1 MAPGADRNPYPQ
13 LTELRFLLKILMV
26 FRIATF
32 TLILGV
38 TIVVQIK
45 GSQGLFFA
53 PLYTVYLLIITVYLL
68 TIFLA
73 SVFNQVEDFRRMAIG
88 QIAVDLFLYTVIV
101 YLSGGY
107 ESPFPFLYI
116 FTILWSA
123 LALPVGGYWAASI
136 SAILYGVTVD
146 LIYFG
151 ILSPPLSRALEMTP
165 AQNPWDVLGRIVLHI
180 VAFFAVAFLGHQM
193 AKRYSTAEEAL
204 TEKTADLEKLRHLSD
219 AVFESINSGIA
230 VLDQDG
236 RIRSIN
242 NSAYQILGLS
252 SPEPSESL
260 SSDVFGDLP
269 INDLCRKVSGGRL
282 NRWEGSYRTKGG
294 EERVMGLSISQ
305 LKDPEKGFVI
315 IFQDLTEF
323 RGMEDKLQ
331 SAEKLSAL
339 GRMAASI
346 AHEVRNPLA
355 SMSGSVQILKDS
367 LALQDDDRRLMDIVL
382 EETRRLNHLVGNF
395 LDYARPPGPQ
405 FEDVDL
411 RTVVLETVEFLG
423 SSAEMDGVQLQSS
436 VPDKPVILSVDPS
449 QMRQILI
456 NMIKNSVEAVNG
468 AGKVAVGLDLETGDM
483 GPRTVLYVS
492 DEGKG
497 IPDDILPEI
506 FEPFKTTKEKGTG
519 LGLAIVYQL
528 VLNHQATIDVET
540 REGKGTTFS
549 IYLPPWRSV

>member
-1 MAPGADRNPYPQ
+1 MAQGADRKPYPQ
-13 LTELRFLLKILMV
+13 LTELRFLLKVLMI
-26 FRIATF
+26 FRIATV

-38 TIVVQIK
+38 TIVVQLK
-45 GSQGLFFA
+45 GSQALFFA

-73 SVFNQVEDFRRMAIG
+73 SVFNQVEDFRRMAVG

-123 LALPVGGYWAASI
+123 LALPAGGYWTASL

-146 LIYFG
+146 LMYFG
-151 ILSPPLSRALEMTP
+151 FLAPPLARDLVLTRAE
-165 AQNPWDVLGRIVLHI
+165 NPWDVLGRIVLHI
-180 VAFFAVAFLGHQM
+180 LAFFAVAYLGHQM

-236 RIRSIN
+236 NIRSMN
-242 NSAYQILGLS
+242 SSAYQILGLG
-252 SPEPSESL
+252 SPKAGESQ

-269 INDLCRKVSGGRL
+269 ITDLCRKASGGRL
-282 NRWEGSYRTKGG
+282 NRWEGSYRTRGG
-294 EERVMGLSISQ
+294 VERVMGLSISQ
-305 LKDPEKGFVI
+305 LKDPEKGYVI

-323 RGMEDKLQ
+323 RGLEDKLQ

-367 LALQDDDRRLMDIVL
+367 LALEDDDRRLMDIVL

-395 LDYARPPGPQ
+395 LDYARPPTPQ

-411 RTVVLETVEFLG
+411 RAVVSETVHFLG
-423 SSAEMDGVQLQSS
+423 SSTDMDDVELDFS
-436 VPDKPVILSVDPS
+436 VPDKPVILSVDPA

-456 NMIKNSVEAVNG
+456 NMIKNSAEAVNG
-468 AGKVAVGLDLETGDM
+468 SGKVAVDLALERGDLN
-483 GPRTVLYVS
+483 PRTVLSVS
-492 DEGKG
+492 DDGKG
-497 IPDDILPEI
+497 IPDDILSEI
-506 FEPFKTTKEKGTG
+506 FEPFKTSKEKGTG

-528 VLNHQATIDVET
+528 LQNHQGTIDVDT

-549 IYLPPWRSV
+549 IYLPQWRSV

>member
-38 TIVVQIK
+38 TIVIQIK

-549 IYLPPWRSV
+549 IYLPQWRSV

>member
-1 MAPGADRNPYPQ
+1 MAPGVDRNPYPQ
-13 LTELRFLLKILMV
+13 LTELRFLLKVLMI
-26 FRIATF
+26 FRIATV

-38 TIVVQIK
+38 TIIVQLK
-45 GSQGLFFA
+45 GSQALFFA

-73 SVFNQVEDFRRMAIG
+73 SVFNQVDDFRRMAVG

-123 LALPVGGYWAASI
+123 LALPVGGYWTASF

-146 LIYFG
+146 LMYFG
-151 ILSPPLSRALEMTP
+151 FLSPPLAKGLVLTP

-180 VAFFAVAFLGHQM
+180 LAFFAVAFLGHQM

-204 TEKTADLEKLRHLSD
+204 TEKTADLEKLQHLSD
-219 AVFESINSGIA
+219 AVFESISSGIA

-236 RIRSIN
+236 HIRSMN
-242 NSAYQILGLS
+242 SSAYQILGLG
-252 SPEPSESL
+252 SPKPTDSL
-260 SSDVFGDLP
+260 LSDVFGDLP
-269 INDLCRKVSGGRL
+269 ITDLCRKATGGRL

-294 EERVMGLSISQ
+294 VERVMGLSISQ

-323 RGMEDKLQ
+323 RGLEDKLQ

-395 LDYARPPGPQ
+395 LDYARPPTPQ

-411 RTVVLETVEFLG
+411 RTVVSETVHFLG
-423 SSAEMDGVQLQSS
+423 SSADMDDVQLESS
-436 VPDKPVILSVDPS
+436 VPDRPVILSVDPS

-456 NMIKNSVEAVNG
+456 NMIKNSAEALNG
-468 AGKVAVGLDLETGDM
+468 AGRVVVGVALEKSDPN
-483 GPRTVLYVS
+483 PRTVLTVS

-497 IPDDILPEI
+497 IPGDILSEI
-506 FEPFKTTKEKGTG
+506 FEPFKTSKERGTG

-528 VLNHQATIDVET
+528 VQNHQGTIDVET

-549 IYLPPWRSV
+549 IYLPQWRTV

>member
-13 LTELRFLLKILMV
+13 LTELRFLLKILMI
-26 FRIATF
+26 FRIATV

-38 TIVVQIK
+38 TIVVQLK
-45 GSQGLFFA
+45 GSQALFFA

-123 LALPVGGYWAASI
+123 LALPVGGYWTASL

-146 LIYFG
+146 LMYYG
-151 ILSPPLSRALEMTP
+151 ILSPPLSGALEMTLV
-165 AQNPWDVLGRIVLHI
+165 QNPWDVLGRIVLHI

-204 TEKTADLEKLRHLSD
+204 TEKTADFEKLRHLSD
-219 AVFESINSGIA
+219 AVFESISSGIA
-230 VLDQDG
+230 VLDQG
-236 RIRSIN
+236 GQIRSIN
-242 NSAYQILGLS
+242 SSAYQILGLRIS
-252 SPEPSESL
+252 EPSDSL

-269 INDLCRKVSGGRL
+269 ITDLCRKASGGRL
-282 NRWEGSYRTKGG
+282 NRWEGSYRTRGG
-294 EERVMGLSISQ
+294 EERVMGLSISR

-323 RGMEDKLQ
+323 RGLEDKLQ

-367 LALQDDDRRLMDIVL
+367 LALQGDDRRLMDIVL

-395 LDYARPPGPQ
+395 LDYARPPVPQ

-411 RTVVLETVEFLG
+411 RTVVLETVHFLS
-423 SSAEMDGVQLQSS
+423 SSADMDDVQLESS
-436 VPDKPVILSVDPS
+436 VPDEPVILSVDPS

-456 NMIKNSVEAVNG
+456 NMIKNSAEAVNG
-468 AGKVAVGLDLETGDM
+468 AGKVVLGLDLERGDV
-483 GPRTVLYVS
+483 GPRTVLTVS
-492 DEGKG
+492 DGGKG
-497 IPDDILPEI
+497 IPGDILPEI

-528 VLNHQATIDVET
+528 VQNHQGTIDVET
-540 REGKGTTFS
+540 QEGKGTTFS
-549 IYLPPWRSV
+549 IYLPQWRSA

>member
-13 LTELRFLLKILMV
+13 LTELRFLLKILMI
-26 FRIATF
+26 FRIATV

-38 TIVVQIK
+38 TIVVQLK
-45 GSQGLFFA
+45 GSQALFFA

-88 QIAVDLFLYTVIV
+88 QIAVDLFLYTIIV

-123 LALPVGGYWAASI
+123 LALPVGGYWTASL

-146 LIYFG
+146 LMYYG
-151 ILSPPLSRALEMTP
+151 ILSPPLSGALEMTP
-165 AQNPWDVLGRIVLHI
+165 VQNPWDVLGRIVLHI

-219 AVFESINSGIA
+219 AVFESISSGIA

-242 NSAYQILGLS
+242 SSAYQILGLS
-252 SPEPSESL
+252 SSEPSDSL
-260 SSDVFGDLP
+260 SSDVFGNLP
-269 INDLCRKVSGGRL
+269 ITDLCRKASGGRL
-282 NRWEGSYRTKGG
+282 NRWEGSYRTRGG
-294 EERVMGLSISQ
+294 EERVMGLSISR

-323 RGMEDKLQ
+323 RGLEDKLQ

-395 LDYARPPGPQ
+395 LDYARPPVPQ

-411 RTVVLETVEFLG
+411 RTVVLETVHFLS
-423 SSAEMDGVQLQSS
+423 SSADMDDVQLESS
-436 VPDKPVILSVDPS
+436 VPDEPVILSVDPS

-456 NMIKNSVEAVNG
+456 NMIKNSAEAVNG
-468 AGKVAVGLDLETGDM
+468 AGKVALGLDLERGDV
-483 GPRTVLYVS
+483 GPRTVLTVS
-492 DEGKG
+492 DGGKG
-497 IPDDILPEI
+497 IPGDILPEI

-528 VLNHQATIDVET
+528 VQNHQGTIDVET
-540 REGKGTTFS
+540 QEGKGTTFS
-549 IYLPPWRSV
+549 IYLPQWRSV

>member
-1 MAPGADRNPYPQ
+1 
-13 LTELRFLLKILMV
+13 
-26 FRIATF
+26 
-32 TLILGV
+32 
-38 TIVVQIK
+38 
-45 GSQGLFFA
+45 
-53 PLYTVYLLIITVYLL
+53 
-68 TIFLA
+68 
-73 SVFNQVEDFRRMAIG
+73 
-88 QIAVDLFLYTVIV
+88 
-101 YLSGGY
+101 
-107 ESPFPFLYI
+107 
-116 FTILWSA
+116 
-123 LALPVGGYWAASI
+123 
-136 SAILYGVTVD
+136 
-146 LIYFG
+146 
-151 ILSPPLSRALEMTP
+151 
-165 AQNPWDVLGRIVLHI
+165 
-180 VAFFAVAFLGHQM
+180 M

-204 TEKTADLEKLRHLSD
+204 TEKTADLEKLRYLSD
-219 AVFESINSGIA
+219 AVFESISSGIA

-236 RIRSIN
+236 RIRSMN
-242 NSAYQILGLS
+242 SSAYQILGLG
-252 SPEPSESL
+252 SPEPADPL

-269 INDLCRKVSGGRL
+269 ITDLCQKVSGGRL
-282 NRWEGSYRTKGG
+282 NRWEGSYRTRGG

-323 RGMEDKLQ
+323 RGLEDKLQ
-331 SAEKLSAL
+331 RSEKLSAL

-395 LDYARPPGPQ
+395 LDYARPPVPQ

-411 RTVVLETVEFLG
+411 RTVVSETVHFLS
-423 SSAEMDGVQLQSS
+423 SSADMDDVQLESS
-436 VPDKPVILSVDPS
+436 VPDEPVILSVDPS

-456 NMIKNSVEAVNG
+456 NMINNSAEAVNG
-468 AGKVAVGLDLETGDM
+468 NGRVAVGLDLEKGDTDA
-483 GPRTVLYVS
+483 RTVLTVS

-497 IPDDILPEI
+497 IPGDILPEI

-528 VLNHQATIDVET
+528 VQNHQGTIDVKT

-549 IYLPPWRSV
+549 IYLPQWRSV

>member
-13 LTELRFLLKILMV
+13 LTELRFLLKILMI
-26 FRIATF
+26 FRIATV

-38 TIVVQIK
+38 TIVVQLK
-45 GSQGLFFA
+45 GSQALFFA

-123 LALPVGGYWAASI
+123 LALPVGGYWTASL

-146 LIYFG
+146 LMYYG
-151 ILSPPLSRALEMTP
+151 ILSPPLSGALEMTLV
-165 AQNPWDVLGRIVLHI
+165 QNPWDVLGRIVRHI

-204 TEKTADLEKLRHLSD
+204 TEKTADFEKLRHLSD
-219 AVFESINSGIA
+219 AVFESISSGIA
-230 VLDQDG
+230 VLDQG
-236 RIRSIN
+236 GQIRSIN
-242 NSAYQILGLS
+242 SSAYQILGLRIS
-252 SPEPSESL
+252 EPSDSL

-269 INDLCRKVSGGRL
+269 ITDLCRKASGGRL
-282 NRWEGSYRTKGG
+282 NRWEGSYRTRGG
-294 EERVMGLSISQ
+294 EERVMGLSISR

-323 RGMEDKLQ
+323 RGLEDKLQ

-367 LALQDDDRRLMDIVL
+367 LALQGDDRRLMDIVL

-395 LDYARPPGPQ
+395 LDYARPPVPQ

-411 RTVVLETVEFLG
+411 RTVVLETVHFLS
-423 SSAEMDGVQLQSS
+423 SSADMDDVQLESS
-436 VPDKPVILSVDPS
+436 VPDEPVILSVDPS

-456 NMIKNSVEAVNG
+456 NMIGLSLLFQTEGREYLAIFCPKFSSLSKLPRKREQVWASPLSTNSFR
-468 AGKVAVGLDLETGDM
+468 TIR
-483 GPRTVLYVS
+483 GPLMLKLRRGRAQPFPSTCPS
-492 DEGKG
+492 GGQHEGK
-497 IPDDILPEI
+497 
-506 FEPFKTTKEKGTG
+506 EKRTYSYRG
-519 LGLAIVYQL
+519 
-528 VLNHQATIDVET
+528 
-540 REGKGTTFS
+540 R
-549 IYLPPWRSV
+549 

>member
-13 LTELRFLLKILMV
+13 LTELRFLLKILMI

-38 TIVVQIK
+38 TIVIQIK

-549 IYLPPWRSV
+549 IYLPQWRSV

>member
-38 TIVVQIK
+38 TIVIQIK

-151 ILSPPLSRALEMTP
+151 MLSPPLSRALEMTP

-252 SPEPSESL
+252 SPEPSDSL

-294 EERVMGLSISQ
+294 EERVMGLSISR

-367 LALQDDDRRLMDIVL
+367 LTLQDDDRRLMDIVL

-436 VPDKPVILSVDPS
+436 VPDEPVILSVDPS

-528 VLNHQATIDVET
+528 VLNHQASIDVET

-549 IYLPPWRSV
+549 IYLPQWRSV

>member
-1 MAPGADRNPYPQ
+1 MAPEADRNPYPQ
-13 LTELRFLLKILMV
+13 LTELRFLLKILMI
-26 FRIATF
+26 FRIATV

-38 TIVVQIK
+38 TIVVQLK
-45 GSQGLFFA
+45 GSQALFFA

-123 LALPVGGYWAASI
+123 LALPVGGYWTASL

-146 LIYFG
+146 LMYYG
-151 ILSPPLSRALEMTP
+151 ILSPPLSGVLELTP
-165 AQNPWDVLGRIVLHI
+165 VQNPWDVLGRIVLHI

-204 TEKTADLEKLRHLSD
+204 TEKTADFEKLRHLSD
-219 AVFESINSGIA
+219 AVFESISSGIA

-242 NSAYQILGLS
+242 SSAYQILGLS
-252 SPEPSESL
+252 SSEPSDSL

-269 INDLCRKVSGGRL
+269 ITDLCRKASGGRL
-282 NRWEGSYRTKGG
+282 NRWEGSYRTRGG
-294 EERVMGLSISQ
+294 EERVMGLSISR

-323 RGMEDKLQ
+323 RGLEDKLQ

-395 LDYARPPGPQ
+395 LDYARPPVPQ

-411 RTVVLETVEFLG
+411 RTVVLETVHFLS
-423 SSAEMDGVQLQSS
+423 SSADMDDVQLESS
-436 VPDKPVILSVDPS
+436 VPDEPVILSVDPS

-456 NMIKNSVEAVNG
+456 NMIKNSAEAVNG
-468 AGKVAVGLDLETGDM
+468 AGKVALGLDLEKGDV
-483 GPRTVLYVS
+483 GPRTVLTVS
-492 DEGKG
+492 DGGKG
-497 IPDDILPEI
+497 IPGDILPEI

-528 VLNHQATIDVET
+528 VQNHQGTIDVET
-540 REGKGTTFS
+540 QEGKGTTFS
-549 IYLPPWRSV
+549 IYLPQWRSA

>member
-38 TIVVQIK
+38 TIVIQIK

>member
-1 MAPGADRNPYPQ
+1 MAQGADRKPYPQ
-13 LTELRFLLKILMV
+13 LTELRFLLKVLMI
-26 FRIATF
+26 FRIATV

-38 TIVVQIK
+38 TIVVQLK
-45 GSQGLFFA
+45 GSQALFFA
-53 PLYTVYLLIITVYLL
+53 PLYTVYLLIITIYLL

-73 SVFNQVEDFRRMAIG
+73 SVFNQVEDFRRMAVG

-123 LALPVGGYWAASI
+123 LALPVGGYWTASL

-146 LIYFG
+146 LMYFG
-151 ILSPPLSRALEMTP
+151 FLSPPLARDLVLTHAE
-165 AQNPWDVLGRIVLHI
+165 NPWDVLGRIVLHI
-180 VAFFAVAFLGHQM
+180 LAFFAVAYLGHQM

-236 RIRSIN
+236 NIRSMN
-242 NSAYQILGLS
+242 SSAYQILGLGS
-252 SPEPSESL
+252 RKAGESQ

-269 INDLCRKVSGGRL
+269 ITDLCRKASGGRL
-282 NRWEGSYRTKGG
+282 NRWEGSYRTRGG
-294 EERVMGLSISQ
+294 VERVMGLSISQ
-305 LKDPEKGFVI
+305 LKNPEKGFVI

-323 RGMEDKLQ
+323 RGLEDKLQ

-367 LALQDDDRRLMDIVL
+367 LELEDDDRRLMDIVL

-395 LDYARPPGPQ
+395 LDYARPPTPQ

-411 RTVVLETVEFLG
+411 RTVVSETIHFLG
-423 SSAEMDGVQLQSS
+423 SSADMDDVKLEFSQ
-436 VPDKPVILSVDPS
+436 PDNPVILSVDPA

-456 NMIKNSVEAVNG
+456 NMIKNSAEAVNG
-468 AGKVAVGLDLETGDM
+468 AGKVAIGLALERGDLN
-483 GPRTVLYVS
+483 PRTVLSVS
-492 DEGKG
+492 DDGKG

-506 FEPFKTTKEKGTG
+506 FEPFKTSKEKGTG

-528 VLNHQATIDVET
+528 VQNHQGTIDVDT

-549 IYLPPWRSV
+549 IYLPQWRSV